1 VQSNNSK
8 KGSFSEVSARAVPVG
23 KVYTGV
29 EGALSQPS
37 YFALVMECVTAV
49 LVVALMRQNPPKSGS
64 KRQQPEP
71 AGVSVLVSQKILRT
85 KPS

>member
-8 KGSFSEVSARAVPVG
+8 NGSFSEVSARAVPVG

-37 YFALVMECVTAV
+37 YFALVIECVTAV
-49 LVVALMRQNPPKSGS
+49 LEVALIRQNPPFVGS

-71 AGVSVLVSQKILRT
+71 VAVVILLVSQ
-85 KPS
+85 